1 LTHLPERTTLATAF
15 PSIASQAMPWAI
27 GLLLC
32 GTCAVP
38 AEPAAPPS
46 YLNDVVPLLTKAGCN
61 SGGCH
66 GKGAGQNGFK
76 LSLRGYAPDD
86 DHDALTRDALGRR
99 IDTAAPA
106 ESLLYTKPTGKVP
119 HEGGKL
125 FDAESREA
133 GLLLQWIRA
142 GAPRAKADESRI
154 LKLEVSPKTLTL
166 PVGAKQP
173 LTVHATFGDGTRRD
187 VTWLTRFDSN
197 DAAVSTV
204 TPQGVVQAVGH
215 GATAV
220 RMAFLTEVAVVTV
233 ATPYERDIDPALYR
247 GQNNAIDAAVM
258 GQLRALRIDPAPAS
272 TDEEFLRRVTLDT
285 IGTLPT
291 AGEIREFLKNPS
303 ATKRTE
309 VIDRLLARPEFVDTW
324 TLFLSDLLQ
333 NRKERDHD
341 VRGAKGVRGF
351 HAWIRQQ
358 VAANRGWD
366 AVAADVLRATGPSSS
381 TPAVGYYIVTV
392 GEHREVEKSEV
403 AESVAQT
410 FLGTRIGC
418 ARCHNH
424 PLERYTQDDFYH
436 FAAFFSRVQLQRHD
450 SKEEP
455 TRLELRLK
463 TQDNKPYPAA
473 VRQPRTSAMLAPQSL
488 DRAKIAVAAAA
499 DPRQELVRWMT
510 DPKNPAFAEAMVNR
524 VWKRF
529 LGTGL
534 VEPVDDLRATNPP
547 SNPELMEPLRQEFVT
562 HGYDIKHLVRL
573 ILTSRTYQLSSAT
586 TGTNATETRFYSHY
600 YARRL
605 PAEVLLDALCQAT
618 GVPEKFDDGY
628 PLGMRAVQLPDPV
641 AHSAFLK
648 QFGSSD
654 RVTACACERSNEVTL
669 PQLLSLGN
677 GDALQEKI
685 ASPQGYLSR
694 LLKETADPAE
704 RLERLMLATLCRKPS
719 DAERR
724 RFLEVARDGGPG
736 NAEVYQDLLWALL
749 NSKEFVFN
757 H

>member
-1 LTHLPERTTLATAF
+1 
-15 PSIASQAMPWAI
+15 
-27 GLLLC
+27 
-32 GTCAVP
+32 
-38 AEPAAPPS
+38 
-46 YLNDVVPLLTKAGCN
+46 
-61 SGGCH
+61 
-66 GKGAGQNGFK
+66 
-76 LSLRGYAPDD
+76 
-86 DHDALTRDALGRR
+86 
-99 IDTAAPA
+99 
-106 ESLLYTKPTGKVP
+106 
-119 HEGGKL
+119 
-125 FDAESREA
+125 
-133 GLLLQWIRA
+133 
-142 GAPRAKADESRI
+142 
-154 LKLEVSPKTLTL
+154 
-166 PVGAKQP
+166 
-173 LTVHATFGDGTRRD
+173 
-187 VTWLTRFDSN
+187 
-197 DAAVSTV
+197 
-204 TPQGVVQAVGH
+204 
-215 GATAV
+215 
-220 RMAFLTEVAVVTV
+220 
-233 ATPYERDIDPALYR
+233 
-247 GQNNAIDAAVM
+247 
-258 GQLRALRIDPAPAS
+258 
-272 TDEEFLRRVTLDT
+272 
-285 IGTLPT
+285 
-291 AGEIREFLKNPS
+291 
-303 ATKRTE
+303 
-309 VIDRLLARPEFVDTW
+309 
-324 TLFLSDLLQ
+324 
-333 NRKERDHD
+333 
-341 VRGAKGVRGF
+341 
-351 HAWIRQQ
+351 
-358 VAANRGWD
+358 
-366 AVAADVLRATGPSSS
+366 
-381 TPAVGYYIVTV
+381 
-392 GEHREVEKSEV
+392 
-403 AESVAQT
+403 
-410 FLGTRIGC
+410 
-418 ARCHNH
+418 
-424 PLERYTQDDFYH
+424 
-436 FAAFFSRVQLQRHD
+436 
-450 SKEEP
+450 
-455 TRLELRLK
+455 
-463 TQDNKPYPAA
+463 
-473 VRQPRTSAMLAPQSL
+473 
-488 DRAKIAVAAAA
+488 
-499 DPRQELVRWMT
+499 
-510 DPKNPAFAEAMVNR
+510 MVNR